1 MLISGDSH
9 VVEPLDLWRENLP
22 ASLRKRAPHAV
33 RDPANHHWYFVDPE
47 GHRGVDLTASAT
59 AGLTAD
65 ERDARL
71 RADPE
76 ADIELAGAR
85 DPVARLRDLWRDG
98 TVADVLYPTATLSLM
113 GLRDAALQ
121 EACFRVYNDWI
132 ADYCSIDPVRLAG
145 LGVLP
150 CWKIEAAVAELRR
163 CADLGLRG
171 AAIWTS
177 PPEEESFFE
186 RRYEPLWAA
195 AAEAQMPISL
205 HTLAGNRASREIA
218 GYGQSV
224 ESTFFF
230 GFTTRLELQR
240 SLCEL
245 IVSGVFERHPK
256 LRIVA
261 AEGGIDYAATLERRL
276 DGGHAKSWGHL
287 DHELSRKPSE
297 YFRRNVF
304 LTYISDPVGLHNIR
318 FTGSSHFLWSGDY
331 PHDASTW
338 PRSEPRLRRECEAAG
353 LDDETI
359 EALTCTNAARLYG
372 FDLAAVAQRSP
383 ALRGGDAADRSEGA
397 PPAKRLAPQGVS

>member
-9 VVEPLDLWRENLP
+9 VVEPPTLWRENLP
-22 ASLRKRAPHAV
+22 ASLCGRAPYAE
-33 RDPANHHWYFVDPE
+33 RDPGNHHWYFIDPE
-47 GHRGVDLTASAT
+47 GFRGVDLTASAT
-59 AGLTAD
+59 AGLPAG

-71 RADPE
+71 RADPD
-76 ADIELAGAR
+76 ADIEVSGAR

-98 TVADVLYPTATLSLM
+98 TVADVIYPTATLSLM
-113 GLRDAALQ
+113 GLRDATLQ
-121 EACFRVYNDWI
+121 GACFRVYNDWI
-132 ADYCSIDPVRLAG
+132 ADYCSVDRERLAG

-150 CWKIEAAVAELRR
+150 CWNIDAAVTELQR
-163 CADLGLRG
+163 CVDLGLRG

-177 PPEEESFFE
+177 PPEEESFFDE
-186 RRYEPLWAA
+186 RYEPLWAA
-195 AAEAQMPISL
+195 AAEARMPISL

-218 GYGQSV
+218 GYGKSV

-245 IVSGVFERHPK
+245 IVSGVFERHSG
-256 LRIVA
+256 LRVVA
-261 AEGGIDYAATLERRL
+261 AEGGIEYAATLERRL

-287 DHELSRKPSE
+287 SHELSMKPSK

-304 LTYISDPVGLHNIR
+304 LTYISDPVGLNNIR

-338 PRSEPRLRRECEAAG
+338 PNSEQKLRAECEAAG
-353 LDDETI
+353 LDDTAI
-359 EALTCTNAARLYG
+359 EALTCTNTAELYG
-372 FDLAAVAQRSP
+372 FDLAVVAEPSP
-383 ALRGGDAADRSEGA
+383 TIEAT
-397 PPAKRLAPQGVS
+397 VSP